1 MIHVK
6 KVRPEYFELLRRGV
20 KCFELRKLDPNEPNY
35 ATGDYLGLNE
45 WKDGRYTGRCLLF
58 EIVYILEDAFSCGTL
73 KEGCV
78 ALGLRLMPL
87 SFEDLQ
93 GVSRMKASDSCL
105 DKSGGGGVK

>member
-6 KVRPEYFELLRRGV
+6 KVRPECFEPMRRGV
-20 KCFELRKLDPNEPNY
+20 KLFEILELDPSEPNY

-45 WKDGRYTGRCLLF
+45 WKDGRYTERCLLF
-58 EIVYILEDAFSCGTL
+58 EIVYILEDDFSCGTL

-87 SFEDLQ
+87 SFDDLQ
-93 GVSRMKASDSCL
+93 GAFRLKASDSCL
-105 DKSGGGGVK
+105 DKVGGGGVK